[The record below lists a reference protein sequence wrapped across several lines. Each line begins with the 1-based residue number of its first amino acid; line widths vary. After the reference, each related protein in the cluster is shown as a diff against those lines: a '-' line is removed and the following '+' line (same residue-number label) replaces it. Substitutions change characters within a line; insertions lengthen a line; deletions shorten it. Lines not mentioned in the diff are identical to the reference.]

1 MPRHLMGEH
10 RWDELRELHT
20 QGLGRNA
27 IAKAMGVNDSTV
39 SRTAAHL
46 GLSFDRSKIQPAMN
60 AIRADIE
67 ERRMWTALEL
77 QEVIEDSLKR
87 IYEPTTVYSFGGK
100 DNTYEDHVFDEAP
113 IAERVKLLTA
123 VGIAV
128 DKQLKLLPPAAA
140 SDLDGAKSML
150 GNLGEL
156 LTAFSRQ
163 QDEAEQAE
171 SDEA

>member
-1 MPRHLMGEH
+1 MPKHLMGEG
-10 RWDELRELHT
+10 RWEELRELHS

-27 IAKAMGVNDSTV
+27 IATAMGINTSTV

-46 GLSFDRSKIQPAMN
+46 GLTFDRSQILPAMN

-67 ERRMWTALEL
+67 ERRVLTALTL
-77 QEVIEDSLKR
+77 QEVIEDSLER
-87 IYEPTTVYSFGGK
+87 IYEETVVFSFGGK
-100 DNTYEDHVFDEAP
+100 DNEYNEHYFDEAP

-123 VGIAV
+123 AAIAI
-128 DKQLKLLPPAAA
+128 DKQLKLLPPAAT

-163 QDEAEQAE
+163 QDETEQAE
-171 SDEA
+171 GDEA